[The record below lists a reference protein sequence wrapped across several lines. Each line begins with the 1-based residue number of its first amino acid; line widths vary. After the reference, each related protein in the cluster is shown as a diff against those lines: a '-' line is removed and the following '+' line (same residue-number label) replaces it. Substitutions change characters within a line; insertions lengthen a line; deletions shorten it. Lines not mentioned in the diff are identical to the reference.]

1 MDGEGRSKR
10 IATALGVETDES
22 MEQRGEFQ
30 RRFLALGMEALRREK
45 ISQAKFL
52 QLAER
57 VGVSQWSAQDLLVN
71 AGIDDAE
78 AQHVLL
84 PE

>member
-1 MDGEGRSKR
+1 M
-10 IATALGVETDES
+10 
-22 MEQRGEFQ
+22 
-30 RRFLALGMEALRREK
+30 
-45 ISQAKFL
+45 

-57 VGVSQWSAQDLLVN
+57 VGVSQSIAQDLLVN

-78 AQHVLL
+78 AQSVLL

>member
-1 MDGEGRSKR
+1 
-10 IATALGVETDES
+10 
-22 MEQRGEFQ
+22 
-30 RRFLALGMEALRREK
+30 MEALRREK